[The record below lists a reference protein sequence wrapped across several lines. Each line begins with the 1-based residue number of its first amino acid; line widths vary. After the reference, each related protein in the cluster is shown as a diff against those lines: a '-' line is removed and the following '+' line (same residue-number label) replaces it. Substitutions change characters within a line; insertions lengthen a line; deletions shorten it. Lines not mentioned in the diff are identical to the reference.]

1 MLDRALVSKPFLM
14 TMWASKAWRS
24 RESFCSMTILTS
36 AQTESWALAERPHA
50 PHNAVKTKT
59 VIHSQFRHARADT
72 PSWLS
77 PTRTPPKRI
86 CALPDV

>member
-1 MLDRALVSKPFLM
+1 
-14 TMWASKAWRS
+14 
-24 RESFCSMTILTS
+24 MTILTS

-77 PTRTPPKRI
+77 PTRTPPKLI
-86 CALPDV
+86 CALPDDVATWRLETLWFATMFV